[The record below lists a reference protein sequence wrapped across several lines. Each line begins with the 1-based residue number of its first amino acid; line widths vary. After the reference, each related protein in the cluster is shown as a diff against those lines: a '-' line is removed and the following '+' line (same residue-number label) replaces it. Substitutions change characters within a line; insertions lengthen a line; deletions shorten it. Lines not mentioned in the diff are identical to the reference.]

1 MVRTGKS
8 RAVTRTRF
16 PGGER
21 RRPKHDHD
29 TVARERIL
37 ARLDH
42 NWRVKVIDGGQV
54 IAKEPGREHE
64 QVFEGGPDPFWDA
77 VTFAAACLR
86 GEVDP
91 AS

>member
-16 PGGER
+16 PGGEQ
-21 RRPKHDHD
+21 RRPKH
-29 TVARERIL
+29 RRIEQMSDYQQ
-37 ARLDH
+37 ARLEH
-42 NWRVKVIDGGQV
+42 NWRVKCLDTGEVL
-54 IAKEPGREHE
+54 AFEPGREHE

-77 VTFAAACLR
+77 VTCAAACLR

-91 AS
+91 AR